1 MSEEKKEI
9 RVVKVGVV
17 KNGNLGACPVLDL
30 IFDERADRDD
40 VDFRVLGSGAKL
52 GKVQCVETMDKMLEF
67 KPELII
73 MISPNAALPGP
84 KEGRDKIKGIP
95 TIVYSDMPAKKAVE
109 EWDSKG
115 IGYIL
120 CGADSMIG
128 ARRPFLD
135 PVEMSIFN
143 ADLLTVLSITGAIN
157 CIQDEVDAVI
167 AAIKAGEKPKLPKI
181 IIDME
186 IAAKYAKI
194 SNPYAQAKA
203 MAAFEIA
210 SRVAAIDVKA
220 CFQLKEKEQYMPL
233 LATAHEMMRVASRL
247 ACEAREIEKVN
258 DKVLRRPHHREGQ
271 ILNKRGFTEKEA

>member
-1 MSEEKKEI
+1 MSEEKKEM

-17 KNGNLGACPVLDL
+17 KNGNLGASPVLDL

-52 GKVQCVETMDKMLEF
+52 AKVQCVETIDKMLEF
-67 KPELII
+67 KPELIL

-95 TIVYSDMPAKKAVE
+95 TVVYSDMPAKKAVE

-135 PVEMSIFN
+135 PVEMSLFN

-157 CIQDEVDAVI
+157 CIQDEIDAVI

-181 IIDME
+181 IIDMDV
-186 IAAKYAKI
+186 AAKYAKM

-210 SRVAAIDVKA
+210 SRVATIDVKA

-233 LATAHEMMRVASRL
+233 LSTAHEMMRVAARL
-247 ACEAREIEKVN
+247 AWEAREIEKVN
-258 DKVLRRPHHREGQ
+258 DKVLRRPHHREGK
-271 ILNKRGFTEKEA
+271 ILSKRGFVEKEA